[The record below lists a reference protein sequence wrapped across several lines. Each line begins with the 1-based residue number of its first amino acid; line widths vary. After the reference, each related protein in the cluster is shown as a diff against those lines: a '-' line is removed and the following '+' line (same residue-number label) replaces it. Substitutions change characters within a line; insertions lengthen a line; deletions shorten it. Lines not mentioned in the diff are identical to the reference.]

1 MANLSRSWWNMAEC
15 WWNKSSPGQRGVTL
29 IELLVTLVIMFI
41 LASVALPIAKVSIK
55 RSQELELRH
64 TLRTVRTAIDA
75 FQQDWARDGT
85 VRTGKLCVENV
96 TTCQESTGVTGYT
109 KTLETLLKV
118 KLTGEKAQLGE
129 QSEIK
134 RYLRKI
140 PFDPITETTEWGLR
154 CFQDEPDETR
164 WCGEDVFDIYTT
176 SEKKAIDGTPYREW

>member
-1 MANLSRSWWNMAEC
+1 MAEC
-15 WWNKSSPGQRGVTL
+15 WWNKPSSAQRGVTL

-41 LASVALPIAKVSIK
+41 LASVALPIAKVGIK

-75 FQQDWARDGT
+75 FQLDWARDGAT
-85 VRTGKLCVENV
+85 LLGPLCVKNKL
-96 TTCQESTGVTGYT
+96 TCKEETGITGYP

-118 KLTGEKAQLGE
+118 ELTGDEAQLGE
-129 QSEIK
+129 GPKIR

-154 CFQDEPDETR
+154 CFQDEPDESR